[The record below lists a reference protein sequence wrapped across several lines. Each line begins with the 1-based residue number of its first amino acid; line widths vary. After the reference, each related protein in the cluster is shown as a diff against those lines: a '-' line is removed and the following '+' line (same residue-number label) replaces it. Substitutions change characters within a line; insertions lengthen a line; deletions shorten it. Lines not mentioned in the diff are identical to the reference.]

1 MRPYRSAPSLSF
13 AEPLQRQ
20 PIQAWID
27 RSISEGL
34 SDARSKG
41 ARVLHV
47 STRRLDWELPLGTF
61 DSSVED
67 VHFFGTLDRLVL
79 GIGVAKVIEPGS
91 RKGRSLLG
99 KENLST
105 ADASKVMVMGGWG
118 FPDAGAQKGI
128 WRDFPSSRW
137 VIPALT
143 LASESGETRITLVVE
158 VGRSSKAAPL
168 RALYRKLARSLELSA
183 TNRPEWPEAGAAAIP
198 GLKRARSTPSRGRWE
213 SLAQS
218 AIDSISAGE
227 MKKVVLAR
235 GVALDFRA
243 KVPPSVV
250 LRRLIALNPDS
261 TVFGIKR
268 RGSVFLG
275 ATPERLVSV
284 RGAEVVVDCLAASS
298 PRDRDRSTDEAFGA
312 RLLEDAKSSRE
323 HQLVVQ
329 AAVTALSPIS
339 SRVEVPADPVLKK
352 LTTIQHLY
360 TPVKATLRD
369 GQDVWTAALAL
380 WPNPAIGGE
389 PKEKAVRWIRKFEK
403 VNRGWYSGVVG
414 LLNASQDE
422 ADLVVGIRS
431 GIIKGRQAAVYA
443 GAGLVAGSEPRTEF
457 EETGWKLRTMSRALG
472 VDAAGGG

>member
-13 AEPLQRQ
+13 AEPRQRQ
-20 PIQAWID
+20 PIQAWLD

-47 STRRLDWELPLGTF
+47 STRKLDWELPLAPF

-67 VHFFGTLDRLVL
+67 VHFFGTRDRVVL

-91 RKGRSLLG
+91 RKRRSLLG
-99 KENLST
+99 KDNMST

-118 FPDAGAQKGI
+118 FPAAGGEKGI
-128 WRDFPSSRW
+128 WSDFPPSRW

-143 LASESGETRITLVVE
+143 LASEGGETRITLVVE
-158 VGRSSKAAPL
+158 VGPSSKAAPL

-183 TNRPEWPEAGAAAIP
+183 TNRPAWPDAGAAAIP
-198 GLKRARSTPSRGRWE
+198 GLKRARSSPSRERWE

-218 AIDSISAGE
+218 AIDSISDGE

-243 KVPPSVV
+243 RVPPSVV

-261 TVFGIKR
+261 TVFAIKR

-275 ATPERLVSV
+275 ATPESLVSV
-284 RGAEVVVDCLAASS
+284 RGAEVEVDCLAASS
-298 PRDRDRSTDEAFGA
+298 PRDRDGSTDEALGA

-323 HQLVVQ
+323 HQFVVQ
-329 AAVTALSPIS
+329 AAISALSPIS
-339 SRVEVPADPVLKK
+339 SRVEVPGAPVLRK

-369 GQDVWTAALAL
+369 GEDVWAAALAL

-389 PKEKAVRWIRKFEK
+389 PREKAVRWIRKFEK

-431 GIIKGRQAAVYA
+431 GIIKGRQAVVYA
-443 GAGLVAGSEPRTEF
+443 GAGLVAGSEPRAEF
-457 EETGWKLRTMSRALG
+457 EETGWKLRTMSRALA
-472 VDAAGGG
+472 VDADGGG

>member
-1 MRPYRSAPSLSF
+1 LHPYRSAPSLSF
-13 AEPLQRQ
+13 AEPRQRAL
-20 PIQAWID
+20 IQAWVD

-34 SDARSKG
+34 SDARGNG
-41 ARVLHV
+41 ASLLHV
-47 STRRLDWELPLGTF
+47 NTRKLDWELPLGMF

-67 VHFFGTLDRLVL
+67 VHFLGTRDRAVL
-79 GIGVAKVIEPGS
+79 GIGVAKVIQPGS
-91 RKGRSLLG
+91 RKSLLG
-99 KENLST
+99 KDDLST
-105 ADASKVMVMGGWG
+105 ANASKVIAMGGWG
-118 FPDAGAQKGI
+118 FPEAGGQKGI
-128 WRDFPSSRW
+128 WSDFPSSRW

-143 LASESGETRITLVVE
+143 LTSGGGGARITLVVE
-158 VGRSSKAAPL
+158 VGRASKAAPL
-168 RALYRKLARSLELSA
+168 RALYRKLARSLEVSA
-183 TNRPEWPEAGAAAIP
+183 TNGPERPDAGAGAIP
-198 GLKRARSTPSRGRWE
+198 RLKRARSMPSRGRWE

-218 AIDSISAGE
+218 AIDSISAGK

-235 GVALDFRA
+235 GVALDFSA
-243 KVPPSVV
+243 KVLPSVV
-250 LRRLIALNPDS
+250 LRRLIAFNPDS
-261 TVFGIKR
+261 TVFAIKR

-275 ATPERLVSV
+275 ATPESLVSV
-284 RGAEVVVDCLAASS
+284 RGARVEVDCLAASS
-298 PRDRDRSTDEAFGA
+298 PRDGDVSTDEALGA
-312 RLLEDAKSSRE
+312 RLLGDAKSSRE

-329 AAVTALSPIS
+329 AAVTALSPLS
-339 SRVEVPADPVLKK
+339 SRVEVPAAPVLKK

-369 GQDVWTAALAL
+369 GEDVWTAARAL

-389 PKEKAVRWIRKFEK
+389 PREEAVRWIRKFER

-414 LLNASQDE
+414 LVNASQDE

-431 GIIKGRQAAVYA
+431 GVIKGRQAVVYA